1 MKHPLPLKAV
11 RLLLLVLLCCA
22 GLAAHADV
30 VTGRAVDAE
39 SGEPLA
45 EARLNYLIL
54 PVSNQGV
61 IFLKKTEVD
70 SAGRFA
76 IPVEFLAKLT
86 IEITYFG
93 YNKFQ
98 KEYHVAGGKD
108 TIDVGDIGLT
118 LSDVLLGE
126 AEVKARAKRFTMRGD
141 TVVFNPEAFHLE

>member
-1 MKHPLPLKAV
+1 MKHLLPLKAA
-11 RLLLLVLLCCA
+11 RLLLLTLLCCT

-54 PVSNQGV
+54 PVTNQGV

-126 AEVKARAKRFTMRGD
+126 AEVKAAPKA
-141 TVVFNPEAFHLE
+141 E